1 VVAEIAPGILR
12 YAWIIALL
20 PFVAAPLIIAFGKR
34 MPGKGAGIGIAAIG
48 VGFVMSVAVLWHFVQ
63 GGSSYASGVNWF
75 QIGPLHVEA
84 GQFIDGLAAVM
95 LVVVTAVSLCVQI
108 YSLGYMHG
116 DERFTWFYVVLSLF
130 TGAMLNVVIA
140 PNLIQLLI
148 GWEIMGV
155 CSYLLIGHWW
165 EDRANSNA
173 AIKAFLT
180 TRVGDVPFMFGIFA
194 LIAMTGFTTS
204 NITVISGVISTHQVP
219 SAVVAAAAILLF
231 GGTIGKSAQF
241 PLHVWLPDAMAGP
254 TPVSALIHAATMVA
268 AGVYLVGRMYTVFIN
283 ADPWVLHFVAIIA
296 AITMLGAALLALV
309 QDDIKRVLAYST
321 LSQLSYMVA
330 ALGTGPA
337 GRNAAFFHLFTH
349 AFFKALLFLG
359 AGSVIHAVHSNN
371 MSDMGGLKRHMPI
384 TFWTFMIGSVALA
397 GIPPLAGFWSKDEI
411 LVSAHDGHMWL
422 FIIMLITAA
431 LTAFYT
437 MRMVWL
443 TFFGKYQGH
452 GHPHESPATMTG
464 PLVALAVASVGVGFL
479 GAAQFRAVFFKWV
492 TFGEAEKVTF
502 VPWIALVGALCA
514 LGGVALAFL
523 MYRRKGE
530 ADAEAE
536 AAAEAGEHAHA
547 RRDPLQPILGPLWNV
562 FQNRYF
568 IDAFYMRAIVFP
580 VRDRLSA
587 GVYWTNQH
595 ILDAVVN
602 GAAMAARGIAK
613 LVAWFDRNVIDGF
626 VNATGESAGQAG
638 GALKYIQSGNV
649 QWYAVGLFVGV
660 IALTIVFVKV
670 A

>member
-1 VVAEIAPGILR
+1 
-12 YAWIIALL
+12 
-20 PFVAAPLIIAFGKR
+20 
-34 MPGKGAGIGIAAIG
+34 
-48 VGFVMSVAVLWHFVQ
+48 
-63 GGSSYASGVNWF
+63 
-75 QIGPLHVEA
+75 
-84 GQFIDGLAAVM
+84 
-95 LVVVTAVSLCVQI
+95 
-108 YSLGYMHG
+108 
-116 DERFTWFYVVLSLF
+116 
-130 TGAMLNVVIA
+130 
-140 PNLIQLLI
+140 
-148 GWEIMGV
+148 
-155 CSYLLIGHWW
+155 
-165 EDRANSNA
+165 
-173 AIKAFLT
+173 
-180 TRVGDVPFMFGIFA
+180 
-194 LIAMTGFTTS
+194 
-204 NITVISGVISTHQVP
+204 
-219 SAVVAAAAILLF
+219 
-231 GGTIGKSAQF
+231 
-241 PLHVWLPDAMAGP
+241 
-254 TPVSALIHAATMVA
+254 
-268 AGVYLVGRMYTVFIN
+268 
-283 ADPWVLHFVAIIA
+283 VLHFVAIIA